1 MVAMPQ
7 RQYSAVIIGPSWPL
21 TEPSVWYDAANAL
34 NNKAVELNQ
43 AGADVFKTAGK
54 TETNG

>member
-21 TEPSVWYDAANAL
+21 TEPSVWYDATNAL

-43 AGADVFKTAGK
+43 AGADVFKTACFSSC
-54 TETNG
+54 